1 MQNRKTTVSIV
12 LKTLLGLLAL
22 IAFLSEW
29 STYGDAAPRLFGYWV
44 MLLAMIFYFA
54 SAVYLFFHRRTS
66 ITGCLPRLTA
76 CIVLNLLV
84 LMFGALIFRI
94 NNLDFPTAGSFSGT
108 LICFVIPI
116 LALVD
121 WLNFA
126 KKGALRTTDPWA
138 FLAPSVIF
146 ASLIIITTE
155 QLPTNY
161 PWRYPYQFLNYEAI
175 GLPTMAWLLL
185 ISVTL
190 IIIGGY
196 VLYSLDFV
204 MSGELAK
211 HIVLPKIKTIVVVE
225 APHPEISIDGVTKTR
240 PAIQRKPKSRGTI
253 NDVTKVKPKTV
264 SSAKPA
270 TSKPKNQDKKD
281 KLANVGKLQPIKGA
295 KSPSQTTK
303 TPANE
308 DKTNQTAKNNQ
319 TIKSSQAAK
328 ANRSDKA
335 SQANK
340 TNQSNKKPKPSS
352 EQNLKKDEFKIPQS
366 TSKSDNSTKTKSK
379 DHQSTK
385 TQDVAISSAR
395 SEFKVPNLSPNHD
408 DASQNSN
415 QKHSQKSRQ
424 NSDKKHNLAQNSS
437 ENSAPA
443 KNSDKNHNP
452 AENSP
457 ENNTEPHKPI
467 RNSAKS
473 SSNNPNSEQKSSA
486 KRKIRHF

>member
-29 STYGDAAPRLFGYWV
+29 STYGDAVPRLFGYWV
-44 MLLAMIFYFA
+44 MLFAMVFYFA
-54 SAVYLFFHRRTS
+54 SAVYLFFHRRAG
-66 ITGCLPRLTA
+66 ITGCLPRFTA
-76 CIVLNLLV
+76 FIVLNLLI
-84 LMFGALIFRI
+84 LMFGALIFRVNNI
-94 NNLDFPTAGSFSGT
+94 NFPTAGGFSGT
-108 LICFVIPI
+108 LLCFVIPI

-126 KKGALRTTDPWA
+126 EKGALRTTDPWA

-161 PWRYPYQFLNYEAI
+161 LWRYPYQFLNYEAI

-185 ISVTL
+185 IGATL

-196 VLYSLDFV
+196 VLFSLDFA

-211 HIVLPKIKTIVVVE
+211 HIVLPKIKTVVVVE
-225 APHPEISIDGVTKTR
+225 APHPEISIDGATKAH

-295 KSPSQTTK
+295 KSPSQATK
-303 TPANE
+303 MPTNE
-308 DKTNQTAKNNQ
+308 VKTDQTAKNNQ
-319 TIKSSQAAK
+319 TIKSNQVAK

-424 NSDKKHNLAQNSS
+424 NSNKKHNLTQNSS

-443 KNSDKNHNP
+443 KNSDKN
-452 AENSP
+452 
-457 ENNTEPHKPI
+457 NTESHKPI
-467 RNSAKS
+467 QNSAKS
-473 SSNNPNSEQKSSA
+473 SSNDPNSERKSSA